1 MESRLLA
8 DHALGWLVCV
18 CQGVGVGYLDP
29 RISLVQMVIIFPNAY
44 FTFYSPPLFK
54 FIFLN
59 YFFSLQKLLVLT
71 YSALRMKISFPDKV
85 FVALVGE
92 THRVESKNVWYLEYK
107 LLVYWMY
114 L

>member
-1 MESRLLA
+1 
-8 DHALGWLVCV
+8 
-18 CQGVGVGYLDP
+18 
-29 RISLVQMVIIFPNAY
+29 MVIIFPNAY